1 MTLRKITSLTM
12 LLSFVLLALTSII
25 LYIVPH
31 GRVAYWA
38 DWHLWGL
45 TKNQWGDLHINLGF
59 LFLLAGL
66 VHLFYNWK
74 VIIAYLKNKTR
85 QLKIF
90 TPSCIV
96 SLLVTLFV
104 TVGTLLQIPP
114 MSTVV
119 NFGETIKE
127 RASKKYG
134 EPPYGHAEL
143 SSLKLFAKRTDLDL
157 NKAMDLLKQHDI
169 RFSNPLQT
177 ILEISRINNVSPKAI
192 GHIIAQAKNQG
203 GQQVRFPDAPQP
215 GFGNQPLEAVCVKY
229 DLSCKTILQ
238 KLEEQNIS
246 ATATQTI
253 REIASANN
261 IDTHAFFEILHNVA
275 TP

>member
-12 LLSFVLLALTSII
+12 LLSFILLALTSII

-66 VHLFYNWK
+66 LHLFYNWK
-74 VIIAYLKNKTR
+74 PIVAYLKNRSR

-90 TPSCIV
+90 TPSCIAA
-96 SLLVTLFV
+96 LLITLVVGTGTLFH
-104 TVGTLLQIPP
+104 IPP

-127 RASKKYG
+127 TASKKYG

-157 NKAMDLLKQHDI
+157 TKAITLLKQHGI
-169 RFSNPLQT
+169 RFANPQQT
-177 ILEISRINNVSPKAI
+177 ILEISRLNNVAPKEI
-192 GHIIAQAKNQG
+192 GRIIAEAKKQG
-203 GQQVRFPDAPQP
+203 EQQVRFPDAPQP
-215 GFGNQPLEAVCVKY
+215 GFGNQSLNEICSNFH
-229 DLSCKTILQ
+229 LSCNALLT
-238 KLEEQNIS
+238 KLKEQNIT
-246 ATATQTI
+246 ATPTQTI

-261 IDTHAFFEILHNVA
+261 IDTHAFFEILHNAA